1 MTVGMTYHDPVID
14 SFESHRSHLEAL
26 GRRLARDAADAEDL
40 VQDTFLRAYIHSDSF
55 TPGTNAKAWL
65 GRILRNLFVD
75 RQRKRKADQRLE
87 GALAHE
93 PLHRFPLDPAV
104 EIDSVR
110 ARRRVRAALEAVPE
124 PFRRAVELVDLEGL
138 DYESAARELGCPE
151 GTIMSRVHRGRR
163 RVLESLGPDMTPA
176 LVA

>member
-1 MTVGMTYHDPVID
+1 MNHSQPVVD
-14 SFESHRSHLEAL
+14 LFESHRPHLEML
-26 GRRLARDAADAEDL
+26 GRRLARDAAEAEDL
-40 VQDTFLRAYIHSDSF
+40 VQETFLRAYVHVASF
-55 TPGTNAKAWL
+55 TPGTNARAWL

-75 RQRKRKADQRLE
+75 RQRKRRADQRME

-93 PLHRFPLDPAV
+93 PIHHFPLDPGS
-104 EIDSVR
+104 EIDGARV
-110 ARRRVRAALEAVPE
+110 RRRVRAALDTVPE

-163 RVLESLGPDMTPA
+163 RVRESLSPDLLPA